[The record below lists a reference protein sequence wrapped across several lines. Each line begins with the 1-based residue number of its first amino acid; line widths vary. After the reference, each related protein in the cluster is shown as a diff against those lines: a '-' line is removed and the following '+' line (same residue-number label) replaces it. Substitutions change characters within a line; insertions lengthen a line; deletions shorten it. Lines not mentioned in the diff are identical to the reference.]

1 MKLDIRFDCSEIDWT
16 LVSETLKSV
25 GMAYYDPDA
34 HRRAFEAS
42 HTAVFVFNDG
52 RMVGFGRAISDG
64 VYQAA
69 IYDVAVVPEFQGGG
83 IGAIIVKEIL
93 TRVSGCT
100 VLLYAAPGKEDF
112 YKKFGLR
119 KMKTGMALF
128 TNPERMAERGFTE

>member
-25 GMAYYDPDA
+25 GMAYHEPDD

-69 IYDVAVVPEFQGGG
+69 IYDVAVVPEFQGEG

-128 TNPERMAERGFTE
+128 TNPERMAERGFTD

>member
-1 MKLDIRFDCSEIDWT
+1 MDVDIRFDCSGIDWT

-25 GMAYYDPDA
+25 GMAYHEPDD

-42 HTAVFVFNDG
+42 HTAVFIFHDG

-69 IYDVAVVPEFQGGG
+69 IYDVAVVPEFQGEG

-100 VLLYAAPGKEDF
+100 ILLYAAPGKEDF
-112 YKKFGLR
+112 YKKFGFR

-128 TNPERMAERGFTE
+128 TNTERMAERGFTE

>member
-25 GMAYYDPDA
+25 GMAYYDPDD

-42 HTAVFVFNDG
+42 HTAVFIFHDD

-69 IYDVAVVPEFQGGG
+69 IYDVAVVPKFQGEG

-93 TRVSGCT
+93 ARVSGCT